1 MANISK
7 NTFGNRGEDVAC
19 WYLQKKGYKIR
30 ERHYTCRFG
39 EIDIVAEDRGVV
51 VFVEVKIRVG
61 DSHGQPEQA
70 VSQKKLNNLRK
81 AIFSYIGQNFI
92 NDYRI
97 DVLAII
103 YKTSSRKV
111 VIRHHL
117 AVSDIRRW

>member
-1 MANISK
+1 M
-7 NTFGNRGEDVAC
+7 AC

-30 ERHYTCRFG
+30 QRHYTCRFG

-51 VFVEVKIRVG
+51 VFVEVKTRTSEARG
-61 DSHGQPEQA
+61 APEQS
-70 VSQKKLNNLRK
+70 VSQKKLANLRK
-81 AIFSYIGQNFI
+81 AIFSYLSQNPI

-103 YKTSSRKV
+103 YKSASRQL
-111 VIRHHL
+111 VIRHHS